1 MHRRS
6 SSLSMQKC
14 SYLSVYKFITFSQKS
29 SKTHLLQDVRKQ
41 FDAIRRFLL
50 SHNHRPFPS
59 SLPNAPGECS
69 TCTLPARAV
78 GGAYLIIWKRI
89 EKLIRAGIRIALTMP
104 SVNYWALSGVSNLAL
119 DAFLWNVWESFH
131 RRRFWCWSAA
141 GGQKV
146 HHEMSFDWREKAV
159 FLQSTAKAEP
169 PSSVEEK
176 GEVIDQLESKFLGMY
191 IVYRS

>member
-1 MHRRS
+1 MQQSIGLQIYHLFTEIVKNPPASRCSKAVWRNSTIFALSQS
-6 SSLSMQKC
+6 SS
-14 SYLSVYKFITFSQKS
+14 FSIFA
-29 SKTHLLQDVRKQ
+29 SK
-41 FDAIRRFLL
+41 
-50 SHNHRPFPS
+50 RPWRVFNMHAS
-59 SLPNAPGECS
+59 S
-69 TCTLPARAV
+69 TCSWWSISNNMRA
-78 GGAYLIIWKRI
+78 RI